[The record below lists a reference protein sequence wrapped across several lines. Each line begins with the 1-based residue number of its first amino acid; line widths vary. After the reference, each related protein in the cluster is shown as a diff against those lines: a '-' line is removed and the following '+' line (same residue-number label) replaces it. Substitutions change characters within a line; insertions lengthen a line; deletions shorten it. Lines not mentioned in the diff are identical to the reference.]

1 MNGDKNMKKKL
12 WDPIF
17 GGTMIGLAI
26 ILTFYISGRGLGASG
41 AMTDFAVWLQNIFAP
56 TFTKSSQYFSK
67 YFVNGA
73 SPLFDYLVFMAVGI
87 MIGSFLAGMASK
99 DLKFEVLKGPNI
111 SNKGR
116 LFYALIGGILVGYA
130 ARMARGC
137 TSGQA
142 LVGGAELSV
151 GSWAFMF
158 SIFAG
163 GFAIAYFVRK
173 EWI

>member
-1 MNGDKNMKKKL
+1 MKKKL
-12 WDPIF
+12 WNPIY
-17 GGTMIGLAI
+17 GGIMIGIAM

-41 AMTDFAVWLQNIFAP
+41 ALTDFAVWVQNLVAP
-56 TFTKSSQYFSK
+56 SLNQSSQYFSK
-67 YFVNGA
+67 YFANGA
-73 SPLFDYLVFMAVGI
+73 NPLNDYLVFMVIGI
-87 MIGSFLAGMASK
+87 MIGGFLAGMVSK
-99 DLKFEVLKGPNI
+99 NLKFEVLKGPNI
-111 SNKGR
+111 SSKGR
-116 LFYALIGGILVGYA
+116 LWYALVGGILVGYA

-163 GFAIAYFVRK
+163 GFTVAYFIRRQ
-173 EWI
+173 WI

>member
-1 MNGDKNMKKKL
+1 MKKKL
-12 WDPIF
+12 WNPIF
-17 GGTMIGLAI
+17 GGTMIGLAM

-41 AMTDFAVWLQNIFAP
+41 SITSFAVWVQNLIAP
-56 TFTKSSQYFSK
+56 TYTKSSEYFSP
-67 YFVNGA
+67 YVANGA
-73 SPLFDYLVFMAVGI
+73 NPLTDYMVFMAIGI
-87 MIGSFLAGMASK
+87 MIGSFAAGIISK
-99 DLKFEVLKGPNI
+99 SFKFEILKGPNI

-116 LFYALIGGILVGYA
+116 LIYALIGGILIGFA

-163 GFAIAYFVRK
+163 GFAVAYFIRR
-173 EWI
+173 EWL

>member
-1 MNGDKNMKKKL
+1 MKKKL

-41 AMTDFAVWLQNIFAP
+41 AMTDFAVWIQNLVAP
-56 TFTKSSQYFSK
+56 SINNSSGYFSK
-67 YFVNGA
+67 YVANGA
-73 SPLFDYLVFMAVGI
+73 NPLDDYLVFMAIGI
-87 MIGSFLAGMASK
+87 LIGSFFAGLVSK

-116 LFYALIGGILVGYA
+116 LWFALAGGILVGYA
-130 ARMARGC
+130 ARLARGC
-137 TSGQA
+137 TSGMA

-151 GSWAFMF
+151 GAWAFMF

-163 GFAIAYFVRK
+163 GFAIAFFVRRQ
-173 EWI
+173 WL

>member
-1 MNGDKNMKKKL
+1 MKKKL

-17 GGTMIGLAI
+17 GGIMIGIAI

-41 AMTDFAVWLQNIFAP
+41 AMTSFAAWVQNLVSP
-56 TFTKSSQYFSK
+56 SLTKSSAYFSN
-67 YFVNGA
+67 YFAYGA
-73 SPLFDYLVFMAVGI
+73 NPLFSYLVYMAVGI
-87 MIGSFLAGMASK
+87 MIGSFLAGWVSK

-116 LFYALIGGILVGYA
+116 LWYALIGGMLVGYA
-130 ARMARGC
+130 ARLARGC

-163 GFAIAYFVRK
+163 GFAVAYFVRR
-173 EWI
+173 EWL

>member
-1 MNGDKNMKKKL
+1 MKKKL

-17 GGTMIGLAI
+17 GGVMIGIAI

-41 AMTDFAVWLQNIFAP
+41 AMTDLAVWIQSIIAP
-56 TFTKSSQYFSK
+56 ALNHSSQYFSK
-67 YFVNGA
+67 YVANGA
-73 SPLFDYLVFMAVGI
+73 SPLDDYLVFMGVGI
-87 MIGSFLAGMASK
+87 MIGSFLAGKVSK

-116 LFYALIGGILVGYA
+116 LWYALIGGVLVGYA
-130 ARMARGC
+130 ARLARGC

-163 GFAIAYFVRK
+163 GFAVAYFVRRQ
-173 EWI
+173 WL

>member
-1 MNGDKNMKKKL
+1 MKKKL
-12 WDPIF
+12 WDPVF
-17 GGTMIGLAI
+17 GGIMIGLAI

-41 AMTDFAVWLQNIFAP
+41 ALTAFAVTIQNIFAP
-56 TFTKSSQYFSK
+56 SLNRSSQYFSK
-67 YFVNGA
+67 YFANGA
-73 SPLFDYLVFMAVGI
+73 NPLNDYLVFMAIGI
-87 MIGSFLAGMASK
+87 MIGSFIAGMVSK
-99 DLKFEVLKGPNI
+99 NLKFEVLKGPNI

-116 LFYALIGGILVGYA
+116 LWYALVGGILVGYA
-130 ARMARGC
+130 ARLARGC

-163 GFAIAYFVRK
+163 GFAVAYFVRRQ
-173 EWI
+173 WI

>member
-1 MNGDKNMKKKL
+1 MKKKL

-17 GGTMIGLAI
+17 GGIMIGIAM

-41 AMTDFAVWLQNIFAP
+41 ALTAFAASIQNIVAP
-56 TFTKSSQYFSK
+56 SLNQSSKYFSK
-67 YFVNGA
+67 YFANGA
-73 SPLFDYLVFMAVGI
+73 NPLNDYLVYLAIGL
-87 MIGSFLAGMASK
+87 MIGSFLAGWVSN

-111 SNKGR
+111 SSKGR
-116 LFYALIGGILVGYA
+116 LWYALIGGILVGYA

-151 GSWAFMF
+151 GAWAFMF

-163 GFAIAYFVRK
+163 GFAVAYFIRRQ
-173 EWI
+173 WI

>member
-1 MNGDKNMKKKL
+1 MKKKL
-12 WDPIF
+12 WDPVF
-17 GGTMIGLAI
+17 GGIVIGISI

-41 AMTDFAVWLQNIFAP
+41 ALTDLAAWLQNLVLP
-56 TFTKSSQYFSK
+56 SFTQSNEYFGK
-67 YFVNGA
+67 YFANGA
-73 SPLFDYLVFMAVGI
+73 NPFNDYLVFLVIGV
-87 MIGSFLAGMASK
+87 MIGSLIAGFISK
-99 DLKFEVLKGPNI
+99 DMKFEILRGPNI

-116 LFYALIGGILVGYA
+116 LLYALIGGILVGYA

-151 GSWAFMF
+151 GAWAFMF

-163 GFAIAYFVRK
+163 GFAVAYFIRRQ
-173 EWI
+173 WI

>member
-1 MNGDKNMKKKL
+1 MKKKL

-17 GGTMIGLAI
+17 GGIMIGIAI

-41 AMTDFAVWLQNIFAP
+41 SMTSFAVWIQHLFAP
-56 TFTKSSQYFSK
+56 TFTESSAYFSK
-67 YFVNGA
+67 YFANGA
-73 SPLFDYLVFMAVGI
+73 NPLNDYLVFMAIGI
-87 MIGSFLAGMASK
+87 MIGSFLAGMVSK

-116 LFYALIGGILVGYA
+116 LWYALVGGILVGYA
-130 ARMARGC
+130 ARLARGC

-163 GFAIAYFVRK
+163 GFAVAYFVRRQ
-173 EWI
+173 WI

>member
-1 MNGDKNMKKKL
+1 MKKEL
-12 WDPIF
+12 WNPIF
-17 GGTMIGLAI
+17 GGVMIGIAMT
-26 ILTFYISGRGLGASG
+26 LTFFISGRGLGVSG
-41 AMTDFAVWLQNIFAP
+41 ALTAVAAWLQNLFLP
-56 TFTKSSQYFSK
+56 SVTQSSKYFSK
-67 YFVNGA
+67 LFENGA
-73 SPLFDYLVFMAVGI
+73 NPLDDYLVFMAIGI
-87 MIGSFLAGMASK
+87 LIGSFIAGIVSGDSK
-99 DLKFEVLKGPNI
+99 IEVLKGPNI

-116 LFYALIGGILVGYA
+116 LWYALAGGVLVGYA

-163 GFAIAYFVRK
+163 GFAVAYFVRRQ
-173 EWI
+173 WI

>member
-1 MNGDKNMKKKL
+1 MKKKL
-12 WDPIF
+12 WNPVY
-17 GGTMIGLAI
+17 GGMVIGLAI
-26 ILTFYISGRGLGASG
+26 ILTFFVSGRGLGASG
-41 AMTDFAVWLQNIFAP
+41 AMTDFAVWIQNLFAP
-56 TFTKSSQYFSK
+56 SLNQSSQYFSR
-67 YFVNGA
+67 YVANGA
-73 SPLFDYLVFMAVGI
+73 NPLFDYLVFMAIGI
-87 MIGSFLAGMASK
+87 MIGSFLAGMVSK

-116 LFYALIGGILVGYA
+116 LWYALAGGILVGYA

-158 SIFAG
+158 SIFIG
-163 GFAIAYFVRK
+163 GFAVAYFIRR

>member
-1 MNGDKNMKKKL
+1 MKKKL
-12 WDPIF
+12 WNPVF
-17 GGTMIGLAI
+17 GGIMIGIAM

-41 AMTDFAVWLQNIFAP
+41 AMTDFAVWLQNFIAP
-56 TFTKSSQYFSK
+56 SLNQSSEYFSK
-67 YFVNGA
+67 YVANGA
-73 SPLFDYLVFMAVGI
+73 NPLNDYLIYMAIGI
-87 MIGSFLAGMASK
+87 LIGSFLAGMVSK
-99 DLKFEVLKGPNI
+99 SLKFEILKGPNI

-163 GFAIAYFVRK
+163 GFAVAYFVRR

>member
-1 MNGDKNMKKKL
+1 MKKKL
-12 WDPIF
+12 WNPVF
-17 GGTMIGLAI
+17 GGIMIGIAM

-41 AMTDFAVWLQNIFAP
+41 AMTDFAVWLQNLIAP
-56 TFTKSSQYFSK
+56 SLNQSSEYFSK
-67 YFVNGA
+67 YVANGA
-73 SPLFDYLVFMAVGI
+73 NPLNDYLIYMAIGI
-87 MIGSFLAGMASK
+87 LIGSFLAGMVSK
-99 DLKFEVLKGPNI
+99 SLKFEILKGPNI

-163 GFAIAYFVRK
+163 GFAVAYFVRR

>member
-1 MNGDKNMKKKL
+1 MKKKL
-12 WDPIF
+12 WNPIF
-17 GGTMIGLAI
+17 GGMMIGLAI

-41 AMTDFAVWLQNIFAP
+41 AMTDFAVWIQNIIAP
-56 TFTKSSQYFSK
+56 SLNHSSQYFSK
-67 YFVNGA
+67 YVANGA
-73 SPLFDYLVFMAVGI
+73 NPLNDYLVFMGIGI
-87 MIGSFLAGMASK
+87 MIGSFFAGKVSN

-111 SNKGR
+111 SNTGR
-116 LFYALIGGILVGYA
+116 LLYALIGGILVGYA

-163 GFAIAYFVRK
+163 GFAVAYFIRRQ
-173 EWI
+173 WL